1 MKKNS
6 SKTTDFNFLLDEFFI
21 YHGLDDIE
29 KHSENQDNELELMM
43 QNCYKIL
50 KDIYKMQSKI
60 NNDQEIN
67 KIKNIS
73 IISRNT
79 YNPHELKKIF
89 IKKSIKSYKSVNSL
103 NKTNNLNTFNMNKSS
118 NKKKDLKK
126 IEIIP
131 LLNKY
136 NKENKS
142 LNINIS
148 YNLKYIKNNY
158 LINLKKQYSPNYKN
172 KKENLINN
180 EKSNL
185 KSNNIIKI
193 NKLTEKNK
201 KIIKKNSRI
210 SVLD

>member
-29 KHSENQDNELELMM
+29 KDSENQDNELESMM
-43 QNCYKIL
+43 QICYKLL

-60 NNDQEIN
+60 NKDQEIN

-79 YNPHELKKIF
+79 YNPQELKKIF
-89 IKKSIKSYKSVNSL
+89 IKKSIKSNKSVNSL
-103 NKTNNLNTFNMNKSS
+103 NKINNFNTFNMNKSS

-142 LNINIS
+142 LNIS

-158 LINLKKQYSPNYKN
+158 LKNVKKQYSPNYKN
-172 KKENLINN
+172 KKEKQINN

-185 KSNNIIKI
+185 KNNNIIKI
-193 NKLTEKNK
+193 NKLTENNK
-201 KIIKKNSRI
+201 KIIKKNSKI
-210 SVLD
+210 SLLD